1 MASSALADGPVRR
14 TFCFVRLN
22 QPMQQVW
29 LRDNNGRVDEERFDL
44 VVLGAGS
51 GGYACALRAAQLGL
65 RVALVERDLVGGT
78 CLHHGCIPTK
88 AILHA
93 AEVADGARDGARFG
107 VHATVDKV
115 DLAGV
120 SSYAQGVVSR
130 LHKGLTGLVA
140 SRGITVVAGEGRLV
154 PGSGVP
160 AVAVTTADGEQTLT
174 APYVVL
180 ASGSQPKTLPGLVP
194 DGERVL
200 TSTDAIRLETLPT
213 SAVVLG
219 GGVIGVELASAWR
232 SFGVEVTVVEALDR
246 LVPGEDPAASAALLR
261 AYRKRGITVRTS
273 SPVRSV
279 ETLPTGVRVALD
291 DTDGSTVEAD
301 LVLVAV
307 GRGPRSS
314 GMGYEEAGVA
324 LDRGY
329 VTVGE
334 RLQTSVPGV
343 YAVGDLV
350 LGLQLAHRGFAH
362 GVFVAE
368 DVAHREGRL
377 DRAPV
382 LVPDEQIPRVTYCD
396 PEVASVGLSE
406 EVARARYGDVETQT
420 YDLAGNG
427 KAQILQ
433 TSGFVK
439 LVRRTDGPVVGVH
452 MVGARV
458 GELIGE
464 AQLITSWEAWPDEVA
479 SLPHAHPTLDEALG
493 EAHLALAGR
502 PLHAHR

>member
-1 MASSALADGPVRR
+1 MSD
-14 TFCFVRLN
+14 
-22 QPMQQVW
+22 
-29 LRDNNGRVDEERFDL
+29 DKFDL
-44 VVLGAGS
+44 VILGAGS

-65 RVALVERDLVGGT
+65 RVALVERDLLGGT
-78 CLHHGCIPTK
+78 CLHYGCIPTK

-107 VHATVDKV
+107 VHASVDKI

-120 SSYAQGVVSR
+120 RSYAEGVVAR
-130 LHKGLTGLVA
+130 LYKGLTGLIS
-140 SRGITVVAGEGRLV
+140 SRGITVVQGEGRLV
-154 PGSGVP
+154 PGEPTPTVQ
-160 AVAVTTADGEQTLT
+160 VGERPLS

-180 ASGSQPKTLPGLVP
+180 ASGSQSKTLPGLVP

-200 TSTDAIRLETLPT
+200 TSTDAIRLQTLPT

-261 AYRKRGITVRTS
+261 AYRKRGITVRTA

-291 DTDGSTVEAD
+291 DKEQTTLEAD
-301 LVLVAV
+301 VVLVAV
-307 GRGPRSS
+307 GRGPRSA
-314 GMGYEEAGVA
+314 GMGYEESGVE

-329 VTVGE
+329 VAVDE
-334 RLQTSVPGV
+334 RLRTSVPGV

-362 GVFVAE
+362 GIFVAE
-368 DVAHREGRL
+368 DVAQREGRL

-502 PLHAHR
+502 PLHAHG